1 MRTGIGSTE
10 GAWRQSGAPR
20 RLRLPAETLDG
31 GGSSVGQSRGLI
43 ILRSQVQVLPA
54 PPELDTPHRNCVWFH
69 LTRDFLAPADGLRG
83 FA

>member
-54 PPELDTPHRNCVWFH
+54 PPELVWFR